1 MELRH
6 TRVILAVV
14 MFLLEACGPRI
25 TETERRQ
32 AMTRAQLASSMLMER
47 EFSSA
52 LREARR
58 SIELDPECVDCRYT
72 LAMVYA
78 ARAEWP
84 QAEGELRQ
92 LLTQDPEYS
101 IAHNLLAAVY
111 LNSGRP
117 AEAETHA
124 RRAAEDEQ
132 FSGRHL
138 AFYNLGWSFL
148 ERQQYDRALEAFS
161 QALRENSHMCS
172 AQYRIGEV
180 YFRQREYEQ
189 ALNYLEQAV
198 TEEEDPGGSL
208 TQNQEQ
214 APVQHCSEM
223 PEAHHLLGM
232 TLLAL
237 EDVERAHEAFRRC
250 VELATERTDLGRTCA
265 QQLESQE

>member
-1 MELRH
+1 MLGS
-6 TRVILAVV
+6 
-14 MFLLEACGPRI
+14 CGSRI
-25 TETERRQ
+25 TEAEQRQ

-72 LAMVYA
+72 LATVYS
-78 ARAEWP
+78 ARAEWDH
-84 QAEGELRQ
+84 AEVELRHV
-92 LLTQDPEYS
+92 LTLDPDYS
-101 IAHNLLAAVY
+101 YAHNQLAVVY

-148 ERQQYDRALEAFS
+148 ERQQYDRALEAFT

-180 YFRQREYEQ
+180 YFRQQQYEQ
-189 ALNYLEQAV
+189 ALSYLEQAV
-198 TEEEDPGGSL
+198 TEEEDPEGSS
-208 TQNQEQ
+208 TQAQEQ
-214 APVQHCSEM
+214 QPVRHCANM
-223 PEAHHLLGM
+223 PDAHHLLGM

-237 EDVERAHEAFRRC
+237 DEIERAHEAFRRC
-250 VELATERTDLGRTCA
+250 AELATERTELGRRCA
-265 QQLESQE
+265 QHLESQE

>member
-1 MELRH
+1 
-6 TRVILAVV
+6 
-14 MFLLEACGPRI
+14 
-25 TETERRQ
+25 
-32 AMTRAQLASSMLMER
+32 MLMQR

-58 SIELDPECVDCRYT
+58 SIELDPECIDCRYT

-78 ARAEWP
+78 ARAEWT
-84 QAEGELRQ
+84 QAEAELRRV
-92 LLTQDPEYS
+92 LTQDQQYS
-101 IAHNLLAAVY
+101 IAHNLLATVY

-124 RRAAEDEQ
+124 RQASEDEQ

-161 QALRENSHMCS
+161 AALRENSNMCS

-180 YFRQREYEQ
+180 FFRQREYEQ
-189 ALNYLEQAV
+189 ALSYLEQAV
-198 TEEEDPGGSL
+198 TEEVDPEASP
-208 TQNQEQ
+208 TQSQEQ
-214 APVQHCSEM
+214 APVQHCSNM

-237 EDVERAHEAFRRC
+237 EETERAHEAFRRC
-250 VELATERTDLGRTCA
+250 AELATERTELGRRCA
-265 QQLESQE
+265 QHVESPE